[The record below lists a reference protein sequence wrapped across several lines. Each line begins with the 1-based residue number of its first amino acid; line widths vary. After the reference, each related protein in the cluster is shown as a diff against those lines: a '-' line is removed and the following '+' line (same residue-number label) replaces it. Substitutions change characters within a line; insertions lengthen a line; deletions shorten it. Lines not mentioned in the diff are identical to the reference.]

1 MMEGISRRELARREG
16 IAESSV
22 RRHIESGALAA
33 AVLPDG
39 SLDAEKASAALA
51 AVVTNAK
58 RVPVALTHARGRRLR
73 VQVRAREDEVADLQV
88 SAVPPEVAATLLREQ
103 AAIITRHA
111 RPLAEAAAKLAGLT
125 AAAALPKRRP
135 AAPTEAVE
143 ECRLRIR
150 RARPAARQD
159 VTRTN
164 HPGAEL
170 RLEDALEI
178 LDAVVGIE
186 IGGGELL
193 QLDDHVHRLVLG
205 ERILEDTQRPE
216 AVGEVV
222 AQ

>member
-1 MMEGISRRELARREG
+1 MEGISRRELARREG

-125 AAAALPKRRP
+125 AAAALPKLKDL
-135 AAPTEAVE
+135 V
-143 ECRLRIR
+143 
-150 RARPAARQD
+150 
-159 VTRTN
+159 N
-164 HPGAEL
+164 G
-170 RLEDALEI
+170 ALE
-178 LDAVVGIE
+178 A
-186 IGGGELL
+186 IGEDDGGEDDGDEWWNEREEPPIDLDHLPPNMLL
-193 QLDDHVHRLVLG
+193 ARKIDLQSTK
-205 ERILEDTQRPE
+205 LEFEHGLARGDLRDI
-216 AVGEVV
+216 GEVTAAFEGRAAV
-222 AQ
+222 AK